1 MKIEVDMEVQGGRYM
16 DIDKMVKE
24 IKKDFN
30 NRCDQ
35 CTYKDKICGNE
46 MCSIGIREWLE
57 KERCDEDRDC
67 R

>member
-1 MKIEVDMEVQGGRYM
+1 MEVLGGNYM

-30 NRCDQ
+30 SRCDQ

-57 KERCDEDRDC
+57 KEWLSEDSDC

>member
-1 MKIEVDMEVQGGRYM
+1 M
-16 DIDKMVKE
+16 DINKMVEE

-30 NRCDQ
+30 NKCEK

-57 KERCDEDRDC
+57 INYGGENYGEIKWWFI
-67 R
+67 

>member
-1 MKIEVDMEVQGGRYM
+1 MEVQGGNYM

-24 IKKDFN
+24 IKKDFEHK
-30 NRCDQ
+30 CEQ
-35 CTYKDKICGNE
+35 CTYKDRYCGYE

-57 KERCDEDRDC
+57 KEWFNEDRDNWVG